1 VLDADGATVVAAE
14 RASEVPRASQQR
26 EEKEFLKRRR
36 LQGGEL
42 SYELDGLRSV
52 VEDGS

>member
-1 VLDADGATVVAAE
+1 VL
-14 RASEVPRASQQR
+14 SASQER

-42 SYELDGLRSV
+42 SYELDGLREV
-52 VEDGS
+52 VEGGAP